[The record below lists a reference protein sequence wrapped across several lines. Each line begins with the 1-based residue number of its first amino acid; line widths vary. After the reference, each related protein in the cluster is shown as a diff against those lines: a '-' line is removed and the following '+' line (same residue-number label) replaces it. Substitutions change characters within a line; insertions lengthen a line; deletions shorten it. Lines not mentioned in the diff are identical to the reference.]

1 VNAECAGGGAA
12 GGTVTETRRK
22 ARMLTQEKK
31 NELIGQY
38 KRGEKDTGSPEVQI
52 ALLSEKIR
60 YLTEHFK
67 THTKD
72 HHSRRGLLKMVSQR
86 RRLLDYLNRTD
97 HERYRTVI
105 EKLEI
110 RR

>member
-1 VNAECAGGGAA
+1 
-12 GGTVTETRRK
+12 
-22 ARMLTQEKK
+22 MLTQEKK
-31 NELIGQY
+31 TEIIGQY
-38 KRGEKDTGSPEVQI
+38 KRGDKDTGSPEVQI

-60 YLTEHFK
+60 YLTDHFK

-86 RRLLDYLNRTD
+86 RRLLDYLNRKD
-97 HERYRTVI
+97 HDRYREVI
-105 EKLEI
+105 QRLEI